1 MSTIR
6 AMLLGSG
13 PTSGVE
19 AQVRTTILNAAA
31 IGASLL
37 VTQLALPGTDG
48 GGTPTAIL
56 FQGLVFGVLNAL
68 TAVGVVLIYRS
79 HRIINFAQAAM
90 GVGGGVF
97 TANLILLLDWN
108 YFLALA
114 AGIVVAAAL
123 GLIFQLAFVIRFY
136 NAPRLTLTILTI
148 AVVPA
153 IGFAVGFV
161 TALPIF
167 PPAQDRTQ
175 EELFGQLVKV
185 PFDDFGFTLG
195 SFELEFGFAHLLALG
210 LSVLALAGLYAFFR
224 FTRIGVAIRAAAE
237 NNERARILG
246 ISVITLSMV
255 AWTIS
260 GALSGLG
267 IVLQG
272 SIQRQ
277 FSPGVFPPQLI
288 IIPLAAAAIARFER
302 YPTAVLAAV
311 LLTGLREAFR
321 FSYEAHT
328 ALIDLGLFVVI
339 LGAFL
344 LIRQRGQRA
353 EEAEATA
360 FESAGEQRPIPREML
375 ALTSVAF
382 ARRAFVAVLAIGL
395 IVFPLAA
402 NPGQTNEAGYLILVT
417 ISFLSLVVLTGWA
430 GQASLG
436 QFGFV
441 AVAAVVG
448 GSLTARAGITFW
460 VALILVPFFT
470 ALFSSLMGFP
480 ALRIRGLFLAVATF
494 AFAVSVE
501 SALFEER
508 YFGWLLPGGIE
519 RPQLF
524 FIDLEDTRS
533 MYYFNLVF
541 LAFAVFI
548 VVVLR
553 RSRTGRVLIALREN
567 ENNLRSFGVNP
578 MRMRLAAF
586 AISGFLCGLAGVL
599 LAHQQRAAT
608 AADFPAS
615 LSLDIFLFAVVGG
628 VGSVTGAL
636 LGALYFSLQRLL
648 TNPFWQFVVGPFGVL
663 IVLYIAPGGL
673 ASIVTSLRDGVLKI
687 IAQRRQMVV
696 PALFSDVDAAAVENQ
711 LIPLAEAIPEEG
723 LGALPHDSRYRAG
736 SDLYG
741 ERGRQV
747 RDGDRK
753 RGEEAVALGA
763 AVDALGGEDQTS

>member
-1 MSTIR
+1 MATILRSKLLSSGSVSGPEAGIR
-6 AMLLGSG
+6 A
-13 PTSGVE
+13 
-19 AQVRTTILNAAA
+19 TILAAGA
-31 IGASLL
+31 IGGSLL
-37 VTQLALPGTDG
+37 ITQFALPGTDE

-68 TAVGVVLIYRS
+68 TAVGIVVIYRS
-79 HRIINFAQAAM
+79 HRIINFAQAAL
-90 GVGGGVF
+90 GVAGGVF
-97 TANLILLLDWN
+97 TANLMLLLNWN
-108 YFLALA
+108 YFLALT
-114 AGIVVAAAL
+114 AGVAVAAAL

-148 AVVPA
+148 AVIPA
-153 IGFAVGFV
+153 VEFASVFV

-167 PPAQDRTQ
+167 PPVQDRTQ
-175 EELFGQLVKV
+175 EELFGQLVKL

-195 SFELEFGFAHLLALG
+195 SFGLEFGFAHLLALG
-210 LSVLALAGLYAFFR
+210 LSVAALGGLYAFFR

-237 NNERARILG
+237 NNERAKILG
-246 ISVITLSMV
+246 ISVITLSMI

-267 IVLQG
+267 VVLQG

-277 FSPGVFPPQLI
+277 FSPGAIPPQLI
-288 IIPLAAAAIARFER
+288 IISLAAAAIARFER
-302 YPTAVLAAV
+302 YPVAVLAAV
-311 LLTGLREAFR
+311 LLTGLREAIR
-321 FSYEAHT
+321 FSYETQT
-328 ALIDLGLFVVI
+328 ALIDVGLFVII

-344 LIRQRGQRA
+344 LMRQRGQRA

-360 FESAGEQRPIPREML
+360 FESAGEPRPIPREML
-375 ALTSVAF
+375 ALTSVVF
-382 ARRAFVAVLAIGL
+382 ARRAFVALLAIGL
-395 IVFPLAA
+395 VVFPLAA
-402 NPGQTNEAGYLILVT
+402 TPGQTNEAGYLILVAIT
-417 ISFLSLVVLTGWA
+417 FLSLVVLTGWA

-436 QFGFV
+436 QFAFV

-460 VALILVPFFT
+460 IALIVVPLFT
-470 ALFSSLMGFP
+470 AMSSSLMGFP

-494 AFAVSVE
+494 AFAIGVE
-501 SALFEER
+501 SVLFQER
-508 YFGWLLPGGIE
+508 YFGWLLPGAIE

-533 MYYFNLVF
+533 MYYFNLIF
-541 LAFAVFI
+541 LAFAVFV

-608 AADFPAS
+608 AADFPAR

-648 TNPFWQFVVGPFGVL
+648 TNQFWQFVIGPFGVL

-696 PALFSDVDAAAVENQ
+696 PALFSDIDAAAVENQ
-711 LIPLAEAIPEEG
+711 LIPLAEVISEEG
-723 LGALPHDSRYRAG
+723 LGALPHEQRYRSG

-741 ERGRQV
+741 ARGRPAKG
-747 RDGDRK
+747 GDRK

-763 AVDALGGEDQTS
+763 AVDALGGED